1 MLRRVLQNRSLLILG
16 VAESVSGIGSWIT
29 MLAVFS
35 LVVFRGG
42 GTVAQSTGV
51 FVAAL
56 VPMLLLSPV
65 AGWLLDRYDRK
76 RLMIASELLAGLSVA
91 GLIFTSNLWV
101 IYLLLALQSAFNS
114 LMTPARQ
121 AVVPDLVAKDELT
134 QANAFLQQLSG
145 LIKVAAPILG
155 GALLAVLNPHSA
167 IVFDVVSYALSAL
180 ILSRLPVLPPP
191 TSPKGKAAQ
200 AAHHA
205 PGQPAGKP
213 SAPATG
219 ILTVLRDLP
228 RLRLLFVGIFMTTVI
243 IIGFDV
249 LSSIFT
255 RDVLKGDEST
265 FGLLIGLVG
274 LGTVA
279 SAAWLMVTKRKR
291 SLWRDVIMGLLLL
304 ALLPL
309 LAALGAWSGSPVLAT
324 ATLALG
330 CLVAGIGM
338 GFTHVQS
345 GTLLQTLTPPALL
358 GRAVGM
364 FQSTAVAGQMVG
376 LLLTPLLVPAV
387 FTPAAYLAL
396 AGLAILLV
404 VAYMAITV
412 RRTQPVA
419 ALAQDLAAQV

>member
-1 MLRRVLQNRSLLILG
+1 MLRRILHNRSLLILG

-56 VPMLLLSPV
+56 LPMLVLSPV

-91 GLIFTSNLWV
+91 GLIFTDNLWV

-121 AVVPDLVAKDELT
+121 AVVPDLVPPAELT
-134 QANAFLQQLSG
+134 QANAFLQQLAG

-155 GALLAVLNPHSA
+155 GALLAVLNPHTA
-167 IVFDVVSYALSAL
+167 IVFDVLSYAISAL
-180 ILSRLPVLPPP
+180 VLTRLPMLPPP
-191 TSPKGKAAQ
+191 TSPESR
-200 AAHHA
+200 AAHA
-205 PGQPAGKP
+205 TQQPLGQPA
-213 SAPATG
+213 APTAG
-219 ILTVLRDLP
+219 ILSLLRDLP

-279 SAAWLMVTKRKR
+279 SAAWLMVTKRQR

-309 LAALGAWSGSPVLAT
+309 LAALGAWSGNPALAT
-324 ATLALG
+324 VALASG
-330 CLVAGIGM
+330 CLIAGIGM

-358 GRAVGM
+358 GRAAGL

-404 VAYMAITV
+404 VVYMTITV
-412 RRTQPVA
+412 RRTRPMA
-419 ALAQDLAAQV
+419 ASPHDLAAQA

>member
-1 MLRRVLQNRSLLILG
+1 MLRRILHNRSLLILG

-56 VPMLLLSPV
+56 LPMLVLSPV

-91 GLIFTSNLWV
+91 GLIFTDNLWV

-121 AVVPDLVAKDELT
+121 AVVPDLVPPAELT
-134 QANAFLQQLSG
+134 QANAFLQQLAG

-155 GALLAVLNPHSA
+155 GALLAVLNPHTA
-167 IVFDVVSYALSAL
+167 IVFDVLSYAISAL
-180 ILSRLPVLPPP
+180 VLTRLPMLPPP
-191 TSPKGKAAQ
+191 TSPESR
-200 AAHHA
+200 AAHA
-205 PGQPAGKP
+205 TQQPLGQPA
-213 SAPATG
+213 APTAG
-219 ILTVLRDLP
+219 ILSLLRDLP

-279 SAAWLMVTKRKR
+279 SAAWLMVTKRQR

-309 LAALGAWSGSPVLAT
+309 LAALGAWSGNPALAT
-324 ATLALG
+324 VALASG
-330 CLVAGIGM
+330 CLIAGIGM
-338 GFTHVQS
+338 GFIHVQS

-358 GRAVGM
+358 GRAAGM

-412 RRTQPVA
+412 RRTRPMA
-419 ALAQDLAAQV
+419 ALPHDLAAQA